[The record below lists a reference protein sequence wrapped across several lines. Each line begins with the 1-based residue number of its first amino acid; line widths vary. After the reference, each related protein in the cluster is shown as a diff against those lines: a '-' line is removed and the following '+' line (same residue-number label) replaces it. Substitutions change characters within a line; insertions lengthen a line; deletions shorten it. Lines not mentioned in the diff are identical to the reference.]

1 MRTWRVGR
9 EECSDCFGYTTPY
22 CVVSLTLFYLSI
34 YYLFM
39 AQSPFWHINMAHIS
53 LGILINSSSSVPV
66 YWLLSAS
73 SPAALFAAT
82 PPPLAGWWFG

>member
-1 MRTWRVGR
+1 
-9 EECSDCFGYTTPY
+9 
-22 CVVSLTLFYLSI
+22 
-34 YYLFM
+34 M

-53 LGILINSSSSVPV
+53 LGILINGNSSVPV